1 MNKMTAQ
8 EIISYLRSV
17 ELSINAI
24 VSELGYEFDLTDEE
38 TEEIETK
45 LGKYSVVYDYREG
58 GDGDYDICVSIVHFV
73 DHDCY
78 IKFSGYYSSY
88 NGSDY
93 DEWSEVKPV
102 TKTIVV
108 YE

>member
-8 EIISYLRSV
+8 EIISYLESFD
-17 ELSINAI
+17 LSIDEI
-24 VSELGYEFDLTDEE
+24 SSRLDYKFDLPIEQHDE
-38 TEEIETK
+38 IKTK
-45 LGKYSVVYDYREG
+45 LGNYSIVYDDREG
-58 GDGDYDICVSIVHFV
+58 SDYDVCVRVVHFV
-73 DHDCY
+73 EHDCY

-88 NGSDY
+88 DDSDY

-102 TKTIVV
+102 TKTITV